1 MANAIDEAIEKL
13 CKSDLSNYKIA
24 QDTGLSDVVIGNW
37 RKGKTRPSRANA
49 VALLRY
55 FQSQERAEAFAKSEI
70 DCADGE
76 IGESTQ
82 DDILKRMVNFLL
94 NQCQV
99 KDRDL
104 EEARKTIAELKE
116 QINNLLKTK

>member
-1 MANAIDEAIEKL
+1 MVNAIEEAIEKL

-24 QDTGLSDVVIGNW
+24 QDTGFSDVVIGNW

-55 FQSQERAEAFAKSEI
+55 FQSQERAETLAKSETY
-70 DCADGE
+70 CVDGE
-76 IGESTQ
+76 IEESTQ
-82 DDILKRMVNFLL
+82 DDLLKRMVNFLL

-116 QINNLLKTK
+116 QIKLLKNK